1 MLQDIWLNLKK
12 IKMSKKIAFLGSHGS
27 GKTSTIN
34 FIKNKL
40 ESRGNSVEVFT
51 MGWKQFKNPVLKFFS
66 RIYLKSDYK
75 RQKKEERLDRFR
87 ERSWFFY
94 LIYYIELLTR
104 YAEIKRS
111 EADFILMDRYF
122 YEELMFSSGL
132 KRRVFTKFTPIPN
145 KTFVLE
151 TNIEII
157 KSRGHQASQDK
168 LNMFYDKLK
177 NLSKT
182 FPMVFID
189 SSKTYEKIYKEILTQ
204 IKNDN

>member
-1 MLQDIWLNLKK
+1 
-12 IKMSKKIAFLGSHGS
+12 MSKKIAFLGSHGS

-157 KSRGHQASQDK
+157 KSREHQASQDK

>member
-1 MLQDIWLNLKK
+1 
-12 IKMSKKIAFLGSHGS
+12 MSKKIAFLGSHGS

-34 FIKNKL
+34 FVKSRL
-40 ESRGNSVEVFT
+40 ESQGNSVEVFT
-51 MGWKQFKNPVLKFFS
+51 MGWKQFQNPILNFFS
-66 RIYLKSDYK
+66 RLYLKSNYK
-75 RQKKEERLDRFR
+75 KQKKEERLDRFK

-94 LIYYIELLTR
+94 LIYYTELLTR

-122 YEELMFSSGL
+122 YEELMFASGL
-132 KRRVFTKFTPIPN
+132 KRRILTKFTPIPN

-151 TNIEII
+151 TNIETI

-168 LNMFYDKLK
+168 LVMFYNKLK
-177 NLSKT
+177 SLNKD

-189 SSKTYEKIYKEILTQ
+189 SSKTYEKIYKEVLAQ

>member
-1 MLQDIWLNLKK
+1 
-12 IKMSKKIAFLGSHGS
+12 MSKKIAFLGSHGS